1 MINDPDTSIEEVVD
15 QEEGHVSH
23 RRHPHSTN
31 GTVPTNPEQK
41 HHNEHAHENHHTSLI
56 AFPTHSPEWQIM
68 LYFCLLPLRY
78 AMHFTVPD
86 VRVPMRDAAQGSSGA
101 ISRAY
106 LATFQCLVWLVLGS
120 YAMVASLERIAE
132 LLNVPDSVV
141 GVTVSAAGTSLPN
154 YIASKIAAEKGL
166 GNQAVSNAFG
176 SNTFNI
182 LVGLGL
188 PWTLYT
194 SFATG
199 FEPYSDLR
207 NDDIIESI
215 VILAIVLL
223 VFVVLM
229 GMSDFVLYRW
239 HGNLFVAMYVAYL
252 GLVVFQNWD
261 WDFRIEEAQA
271 AMDELE
277 T

>member
-1 MINDPDTSIEEVVD
+1 MPLDPMPLD
-15 QEEGHVSH
+15 
-23 RRHPHSTN
+23 
-31 GTVPTNPEQK
+31 PEQK
-41 HHNEHAHENHHTSLI
+41 GHHQHHEAHASLI
-56 AFPTHSPEWQIM
+56 DFPTHSPGWEIL
-68 LYFCLLPLRY
+68 LYLFLLPLRCI
-78 AMHFTVPD
+78 MHFTIPD
-86 VRVPMRDAAQGSSGA
+86 VKVPQRDAGSA
-101 ISRAY
+101 ILRAY
-106 LATFQCLVWLVLGS
+106 LATFQCLLWLIMGS
-120 YAMVASLERIAE
+120 YVMVASLEGIAE
-132 LLNVPDSVV
+132 LLKVPDSVV

-194 SFATG
+194 SFVTG

-215 VILAIVLL
+215 VIIAVVLL

-229 GMSDFVLYRW
+229 GLSDYVLYRW
-239 HGNLFVAMYVAYL
+239 HGHLFVAMYVGYL
-252 GLVVFQNWD
+252 GLVVFQNWN
-261 WDFRIEEAQA
+261 WDFRIEEAQVA
-271 AMDELE
+271 RTDLE
-277 T
+277 S

>member
-1 MINDPDTSIEEVVD
+1 MVLNH
-15 QEEGHVSH
+15 EGAVSH
-23 RRHPHSTN
+23 RSHPHATLDSDAILPN
-31 GTVPTNPEQK
+31 KG
-41 HHNEHAHENHHTSLI
+41 HHDEHEDRGSLI
-56 AFPTHSPEWQIM
+56 AFPTHSPEWQIL
-68 LYFCLLPLRY
+68 LYFVLLPLRY
-78 AMHFTVPD
+78 AMHITIPD
-86 VRVPMRDAAQGSSGA
+86 VKVPQRDGA
-101 ISRAY
+101 LDKTSRAY
-106 LATFQCLVWLVLGS
+106 LATIQCLLWLTIGS
-120 YAMVASLERIAE
+120 YAMVSSLESLAT
-132 LLNVPDSVV
+132 LMKVPDSVV

-166 GNQAVSNAFG
+166 GNQAISNAFG

-194 SFATG
+194 SFVTG

-229 GMSDFVLYRW
+229 AMSDYVLYRW
-239 HGNLFVAMYVAYL
+239 HGHLFAVMYTSYL
-252 GLVVFQNWD
+252 GLVVFQNWNS
-261 WDFRIEEAQA
+261 DFPIEEAQA
-271 AMDELE
+271 TADNSL

>member
-1 MINDPDTSIEEVVD
+1 
-15 QEEGHVSH
+15 
-23 RRHPHSTN
+23 
-31 GTVPTNPEQK
+31 
-41 HHNEHAHENHHTSLI
+41 
-56 AFPTHSPEWQIM
+56 
-68 LYFCLLPLRY
+68 
-78 AMHFTVPD
+78 
-86 VRVPMRDAAQGSSGA
+86 
-101 ISRAY
+101 
-106 LATFQCLVWLVLGS
+106 
-120 YAMVASLERIAE
+120 MVASLESLAK
-132 LLNVPDSVV
+132 LMNVPNAVV

-194 SFATG
+194 SFVTG

-215 VILAIVLL
+215 VILAIILL

-229 GMSDFVLYRW
+229 IMSDYVLYRW
-239 HGNLFVAMYVAYL
+239 HGHLFAVMYAGYL
-252 GLVVFQNWD
+252 GLVVFENWD
-261 WDFRIEEAQA
+261 RDFRIDEAQA
-271 AMDELE
+271 AADDGL

>member
-1 MINDPDTSIEEVVD
+1 MRNNNYHSRRSDSIVD
-15 QEEGHVSH
+15 DDKIRHQHNEEG
-23 RRHPHSTN
+23 
-31 GTVPTNPEQK
+31 
-41 HHNEHAHENHHTSLI
+41 SLI
-56 AFPTHSPEWQIM
+56 AFPSHASDWQVFFHI
-68 LYFCLLPLRY
+68 LLLPLRY
-78 AMHFTVPD
+78 AMHHTIPD
-86 VRVPMRDAAQGSSGA
+86 VRVSQREGGDSAQLFCGTT
-101 ISRAY
+101 RAY
-106 LATFQCLVWLVLGS
+106 LATFQCLLWLILGS
-120 YAMVASLERIAE
+120 YTMVASLERLAT
-132 LLNVPDSVV
+132 LMNVPDSVI

-207 NDDIIESI
+207 NDYIVESI
-215 VILAIVLL
+215 VVLAIVLL

-229 GMSDFVLYRW
+229 AMSDYVLYRW
-239 HGNLFVAMYVAYL
+239 HGNLFMVMYVGYL
-252 GLVVFQNWD
+252 GFVVYQNCD
-261 WDFRIEEAQA
+261 WGF
-271 AMDELE
+271 
-277 T
+277 